1 MECAEWEGRAQERDV
16 LSGKVEHNRDVL
28 SGKGERDREMQ
39 KLGRSGRRPI
49 NK

>member
-1 MECAEWEGRAQERDV
+1 VGYGTVEW
-16 LSGKVEHNRDVL
+16 NVL

-49 NK
+49 NEQNINFF